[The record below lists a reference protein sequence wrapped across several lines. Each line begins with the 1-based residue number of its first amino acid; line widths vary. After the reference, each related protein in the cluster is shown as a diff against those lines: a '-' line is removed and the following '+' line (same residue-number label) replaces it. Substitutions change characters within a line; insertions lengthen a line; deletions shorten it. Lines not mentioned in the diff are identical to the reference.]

1 MAFFGYRV
9 RRKKELPNIALSGLP
24 LLGAAFATCTGRL
37 GCCAFLNTSL
47 TSVFPASRSLM
58 LLCVG
63 IIQTCWSNCK
73 SGCNMENLKKL
84 TLFMITTIVT
94 VFLIIWSLRSFGFH
108 SPIAALVVN
117 WMILSSIAT
126 VTLLAHLSFP
136 SVYYDAKPFGY
147 VAVNGW
153 LDALI

>member
-1 MAFFGYRV
+1 
-9 RRKKELPNIALSGLP
+9 
-24 LLGAAFATCTGRL
+24 
-37 GCCAFLNTSL
+37 
-47 TSVFPASRSLM
+47 
-58 LLCVG
+58 
-63 IIQTCWSNCK
+63 
-73 SGCNMENLKKL
+73 MENLKKL

-153 LDALI
+153 LDALIWILLFDVLINIYPIILQRYNCIKLQELICKQND